1 MDTRFKKIYVEITNI
16 CNLKCAFCPDTKRE
30 KEFMKA
36 QDFSIIAKKIK
47 GFTNLITLHVK
58 GEPLMHPELDKI
70 LRLCEENNL
79 QVNITTNGTLLKEK
93 RNILFNNS
101 ALRQLNISLH
111 SLNQNE
117 EMKESYDEYLKN
129 IFEAVDELTSLNKNL
144 YISYRLWN
152 LKNISENDENHSILN
167 KLQEK
172 YNMENLKEIA
182 KENEFVELSKNIFLN
197 QDIEFS
203 WPNIDGKIISE
214 YGTCR
219 ALRDQIA
226 ILVNGDV
233 VPCCLDQNGEI
244 KLGNIF
250 ENSLEEILNSSLSKS
265 IKKGFEEGKLVHNLC
280 KKCEYRT
287 KFK

>member
-47 GFTNLITLHVK
+47 DFTNLITLHVK

-214 YGTCR
+214 SGTCR

-244 KLGNIF
+244 Y
-250 ENSLEEILNSSLSKS
+250 
-265 IKKGFEEGKLVHNLC
+265 KK
-280 KKCEYRT
+280 RI
-287 KFK
+287 